1 MATNERTAMTQ
12 QEIQQSLELWSRR
25 LRKRTALLAAAEQ
38 ELEQARAQDIH
49 PRGQFVAK
57 VKMRREQ
64 VQEARRMVDRRQ
76 SQLAKDADGFMDGVE
91 RIPLE
96 DAGAFVTG
104 RPKLVWHSTE
114 GSTIES
120 AVGEYRLKRAAPHFT
135 IDPAKDRIVQHIS
148 IHNAARALEHRD
160 GTPETNKASA
170 VQVEIVGNAHDMA
183 GLTGRELES
192 LTRLARWI
200 ERNAGVPSAC
210 TVEFVPFPNGVPK
223 RLEGQRWLDYSGH
236 CGHMHVPFNAHEDP
250 GALAIRKILEVH

>member
-1 MATNERTAMTQ
+1 
-12 QEIQQSLELWSRR
+12 
-25 LRKRTALLAAAEQ
+25 
-38 ELEQARAQDIH
+38 
-49 PRGQFVAK
+49 
-57 VKMRREQ
+57 
-64 VQEARRMVDRRQ
+64 MVDRRQ
-76 SQLAKDADGFMDGVE
+76 GQLVNDADGFMDGVE
-91 RIPLE
+91 QILLE

-135 IDPAKDRIVQHIS
+135 IDPANDRIVQHIS

-160 GTPETNKASA
+160 GTPETNKAGA

-183 GLTGRELES
+183 GLSRPELES

-210 TVEFVPFPNGVPK
+210 TVEVVPFPDGVPK
-223 RLEGQRWLDYSGH
+223 RLEGRHWIEYSGH
-236 CGHMHVPFNAHEDP
+236 WGHMHVPFNDHEDP
-250 GALAIRKILEVH
+250 GALAIRKIVEVH